1 MKRILPGILFI
12 LGITALFLAL
22 NMLLQTDGY
31 TRYGEENFIT
41 FENALYS
48 PDEIVEIENSSSD
61 NLEVVTDKLHSYW
74 EEDEFSRVR
83 TSYID
88 IELEEGKVYGI
99 YGENLTYAF
108 NLYVN
113 GELIASSGKVGTSA
127 ENSEPLTRGFTA
139 YFTARA
145 KNRIV
150 VQRCNF
156 VHAKWNSFYV
166 YLGEQDIIGRY
177 QKSEYFMYANTVT
190 ILLVMCLVNLGLF
203 VGLKKQKRFL
213 LFSLACLALMIN
225 YMFSGPKMIM
235 LLFPNLNWFFGHKLE
250 TCSLVLTALFLILF
264 FEECFGKLQ
273 KPIRIIGYILIGLS
287 VAYYAIL
294 PSTIYTKYSVLVAD
308 FVIGYA
314 LLMVAIIIVRTIKNF
329 KKVNISQKYYLVSI
343 SLILVAA
350 VRGALHL
357 EMYLDFL
364 KISLVLSDIILTMG
378 LAYEYRQTKE
388 NLEAAER
395 NEELLKQMNDDL
407 DRTRKLQNNFLAI
420 MNHEMRTP
428 LTVIAGYADM
438 IKMKAQMAGSTDEDA
453 LKNLGFIKDEA
464 MRLGRIVEKSEEGIV
479 DYIGYGEKKKVSVSE
494 LFEDVSKFCT
504 PICEKR
510 HVTIR
515 TESPEGI
522 SVNCY
527 KDEMLQVLYNLVLNA
542 SRHSENGEI
551 VLRARQEEEDVLI
564 HVSDN
569 GDGMD
574 DETMKHAFDKGFTK
588 DGGHGIGLALCK
600 DIVLAHNGTIH
611 IEKNTDKG
619 ITVCI
624 LLLDK

>member
-1 MKRILPGILFI
+1 M
-12 LGITALFLAL
+12 
-22 NMLLQTDGY
+22 
-31 TRYGEENFIT
+31 
-41 FENALYS
+41 
-48 PDEIVEIENSSSD
+48 
-61 NLEVVTDKLHSYW
+61 
-74 EEDEFSRVR
+74 
-83 TSYID
+83 
-88 IELEEGKVYGI
+88 
-99 YGENLTYAF
+99 
-108 NLYVN
+108 
-113 GELIASSGKVGTSA
+113 
-127 ENSEPLTRGFTA
+127 
-139 YFTARA
+139 
-145 KNRIV
+145 
-150 VQRCNF
+150 
-156 VHAKWNSFYV
+156 
-166 YLGEQDIIGRY
+166 
-177 QKSEYFMYANTVT
+177 
-190 ILLVMCLVNLGLF
+190 
-203 VGLKKQKRFL
+203 
-213 LFSLACLALMIN
+213 
-225 YMFSGPKMIM
+225 
-235 LLFPNLNWFFGHKLE
+235 
-250 TCSLVLTALFLILF
+250 
-264 FEECFGKLQ
+264 
-273 KPIRIIGYILIGLS
+273 
-287 VAYYAIL
+287 
-294 PSTIYTKYSVLVAD
+294 
-308 FVIGYA
+308 
-314 LLMVAIIIVRTIKNF
+314 
-329 KKVNISQKYYLVSI
+329 
-343 SLILVAA
+343 
-350 VRGALHL
+350 
-357 EMYLDFL
+357 
-364 KISLVLSDIILTMG
+364 
-378 LAYEYRQTKE
+378 
-388 NLEAAER
+388 
-395 NEELLKQMNDDL
+395 NEDL

-453 LKNLGFIKDEA
+453 IKNLGFIKDEA

-479 DYIGYGEKKKVSVSE
+479 DYIGYGEKKKVNVSE

-515 TESPEGI
+515 TESPDGI

-574 DETMKHAFDKGFTK
+574 DETMKHAFDKGYTK